1 MYKESVLNFTVEV
14 EKKQFLTTWDIFALL
29 SKIAQNR
36 LFRVL
41 IQKKIN
47 FSRNFKKMVNF
58 FEFFDHLIDR
68 VKFLICL
75 TWLNLDQNGRNLRS
89 ERPLETQ
96 LVAWE
101 SRGFIETVATLN
113 RHNTV
118 ILQSENRFLFKNSH
132 DPRNSF
138 FFEIVFS
145 WIYNLLS
152 TRKLLARKKFRMARS
167 FEW

>member
-14 EKKQFLTTWDIFALL
+14 EKKTVFNHLRHFCTF
-29 SKIAQNR
+29 KQNCTKYTFPR
-36 LFRVL
+36 TYSE
-41 IQKKIN
+41 KKNN
-47 FSRNFKKMVNF
+47 FSRNFKKMVKF
-58 FEFFDHLIDR
+58 FEFFDHLNLRIIDR

-132 DPRNSF
+132 DPRNYF
-138 FFEIVFS
+138 FCEIVFFL
-145 WIYNLLS
+145 NL
-152 TRKLLARKKFRMARS
+152 
-167 FEW
+167 